1 MPSTLGPMGGCGMPG
16 MAGMVGMASPT
27 LSPQLA
33 QPAMPDPNVAMA
45 MAQGQSHGGHG
56 EGHWAD
62 MAGMAM
68 CQGMCQAQMGLEGE
82 GTQQLGA
89 SEGVGNIWKW
99 GVTWFYHVLPS
110 LRIGSYHPKCQ
121 KTAL

>member
-1 MPSTLGPMGGCGMPG
+1 
-16 MAGMVGMASPT
+16 
-27 LSPQLA
+27 
-33 QPAMPDPNVAMA
+33 MPDPNVANVAMA

-121 KTAL
+121 KTAV